1 MSKWKNYGLWVSII
15 SIVAFVLGN
24 WGLYD
29 SIGMTSE
36 SFQQLANLILGALA
50 TAGVIS
56 NPTTGKMY
64 KD

>member
-15 SIVAFVLGN
+15 AIISFVLGN

-36 SFQQLANLILGALA
+36 SFQRLANLILGALA

-56 NPTTGKMY
+56 NPTAGRMY